1 MSLESGKDLS
11 MEDLKNRNMPQSL
24 RREQT
29 AQEPAPTSTV
39 REPTQQATEPPA
51 PMPEVHPTQPEW
63 SELLTMLSALYRSTA
78 AQNRLLERL
87 ISKPIIYATREQA
100 DTLTREL
107 TAIRTQLEQAGKKK
121 ERRCSLRLPR
131 LRLPRLSPALLLIPP
146 ILLALWVVWSSLGTL
161 WSAISPLLP

>member
-1 MSLESGKDLS
+1 MSLESGRAYS
-11 MEDLKNRNMPQSL
+11 QEELKQLNMPQSL

-39 REPTQQATEPPA
+39 QELTQQATEPPA

-63 SELLTMLSALYRSTA
+63 SELLTMLSALYRTTA
-78 AQNRLLERL
+78 AQNRL
-87 ISKPIIYATREQA
+87 ISKPSIYATREQA

-107 TAIRTQLEQAGKKK
+107 AAIRTLLEQAGKKK

-146 ILLALWVVWSSLGTL
+146 ILLALWVAWSSLDTL
-161 WSAISPLLP
+161 WNAISSILP

>member
-1 MSLESGKDLS
+1 MSLESGRAYS
-11 MEDLKNRNMPQSL
+11 QEELKQLNMPQSL

-29 AQEPAPTSTV
+29 AQEP
-39 REPTQQATEPPA
+39 EPTQQATEPTTPT
-51 PMPEVHPTQPEW
+51 PEVHPTQPEW
-63 SELLTMLSALYRSTA
+63 SELLTMFSALYRTTA

-87 ISKPIIYATREQA
+87 ISKPSIYATKEQA

-161 WSAISPLLP
+161 WNAISSILP